1 VLLHDTF
8 FCFELISIFIAYP
21 KLMSTIRPL
30 FILVLS
36 IFSLSAFAQNS
47 EEVFMR
53 WKLKPGQ
60 VLAYKTSMTAIDTVN
75 QKSLD
80 FGKFFKSMGA
90 DSANTT
96 QAQKMLKQFSAALQP
111 SNLITQLTEKRK
123 GIVDIEMI
131 SKPNDQ
137 KPALQDA
144 DEKKMAD
151 MQELILKMNS
161 GVMLRGAVYESGP
174 IESFY
179 NKNDQKNIIAM
190 LFELPGKNIKQ
201 GDSWSIDTHL
211 LYADQNFKCDSSF
224 KKNKVTAIKIENKN
238 GEHLVTLKYDIAEY
252 IDGDFNV
259 PMSNGPVKT
268 TMYMSFQALAVFS
281 VEKGKWIS
289 YEGIV
294 SDNRTGI
301 MSAQNNVKYSLV
313 EE

>member
-1 VLLHDTF
+1 
-8 FCFELISIFIAYP
+8 
-21 KLMSTIRPL
+21 MSTIRL
-30 FILVLS
+30 LLVFVLS
-36 IFSLSAFAQNS
+36 ILSLSAFAQNS
-47 EEVFMR
+47 DEVFMR

-60 VLAYKTSMTAIDTVN
+60 ILAYKTSMTPIDTTN
-75 QKSLD
+75 QKALD

-90 DSANTT
+90 DSSNTN
-96 QAQKMLKQFSAALQP
+96 QAQKVLKQLSAAFQQTDLV
-111 SNLITQLTEKRK
+111 THLTEKRK
-123 GIVDIEMI
+123 GIVDIEII
-131 SKPNDQ
+131 SKPKDQ
-137 KPALQDA
+137 KPANQNA
-144 DEKKMAD
+144 DEKKMAE
-151 MQELILKMNS
+151 MQELLLKMNS
-161 GVMLRGAVYESGP
+161 GVMLRGAVYETGG

-201 GDSWSIDTHL
+201 GDSWSIDTNL

-238 GEHLVTLKYDIAEY
+238 GEHLVTLKYDIVEY

-259 PMSNGPVKT
+259 PMSNGPIKT
-268 TMYMSFQALAVFS
+268 TMHMSFQALAIFS

-301 MSAQNNVKYSLV
+301 MSAQNKMKYSLV